1 MIAQLKPC
9 GLDLQGCAPFT
20 RGTYFGD
27 VCWEEGLIRHG
38 PYYLKFETADEFLNY
53 TPSIGGDLLLGRINT
68 KDNHD
73 QMAWHCHP
81 KSQTERG

>member
-1 MIAQLKPC
+1 MHHLPGGGEPTLEMYVGKRDSLGMDP
-9 GLDLQGCAPFT
+9 T
-20 RGTYFGD
+20 M
-27 VCWEEGLIRHG
+27 
-38 PYYLKFETADEFLNY
+38 LKFETADEFLNY